1 MKKALFI
8 ALIVLFAFTV
18 FGKEIVFW
26 TAPNPLQ
33 ESFWKSLVTQW
44 NEENPD
50 IQIKWSTIPAA
61 GSSEEA
67 ILTSIASG
75 RSPDICTNIFS
86 GFAAQLIEA
95 DQLVALE
102 NLPGY
107 WEVVEQREMQ
117 QIIEGW
123 KFSGHYFVFPIYS
136 NPMLMWWRSDLLQEL
151 GYDKPPRSYS
161 EIYDISE
168 KYSVPNEKFGM
179 QVILGRNW
187 WDRWFD
193 FINYYYAASG
203 GKPYLDIE
211 RARATFND
219 ENGREITDFIYKMFR
234 NNWTAVDLGNYPLYN
249 GVVLGGIRGPWEINW
264 AEEQFP
270 DVFDDIVIS
279 HPPVPDNY
287 PDDEP
292 VYTFADTKGLVIFKS
307 CKYKEEAWEFLKW
320 VYSNEENDLRW
331 VTMTNLPP
339 ARGDLLTNE
348 MFTDYMAEN
357 EFFAKYAGYVP
368 YAVPPALTTKTVD
381 IQDAMTTHLIEP
393 LMYDKATPEE
403 ALTDIARRIRSILF

>member
-1 MKKALFI
+1 MKKVLLVV
-8 ALIVLFAFTV
+8 LIMLVVFST

-26 TAPNPLQ
+26 TAPNPMQ
-33 ESFWKSLVTQW
+33 ESFWKELVQKW

-50 IQIKWSTIPAA
+50 IQINWSTIPAA

-95 DQLVALE
+95 DQLVPLE
-102 NLPGY
+102 TLPGY
-107 WEVVEQREMQ
+107 WELIEQRKME
-117 QIIEGW
+117 QIVEGW
-123 KFSGHYFVFPIYS
+123 KFNGHYFVFPIYS
-136 NPMLMWWRSDLLQEL
+136 NPMLMWWRGDLLQEL
-151 GYDKPPRSYS
+151 GYDSPPRTYS
-161 EIYDISE
+161 EIYEISE

-203 GKPYLDIE
+203 GKSYLDLE

-219 ENGREITDFIYKMFR
+219 EHGKSITEFIYKMFR

-264 AEEQFP
+264 AKEQFP

-279 HPPVPDNY
+279 PPPVPDYY
-287 PDDEP
+287 PDEEP
-292 VYTFADTKGLVIFKS
+292 VYTFADTKGLVIFES

-357 EFFAKYAGYVP
+357 DFFAQYAGFVP

-381 IQDAMTTHLIEP
+381 IQDALTTYLIEP
-393 LMYDKATPEE
+393 LMYDRAGPEE
-403 ALTDIARRIRSILF
+403 ALTDIVRRIRTILF

>member
-1 MKKALFI
+1 MKKSLFI
-8 ALIVLFAFTV
+8 VLIVLFAFTV

-102 NLPGY
+102 TLPGY
-107 WEVVEQREMQ
+107 WELIEQREME
-117 QIIEGW
+117 QIVEGW
-123 KFSGHYFVFPIYS
+123 KFSGHYHVFPIYS
-136 NPMLMWWRSDLLQEL
+136 NPMLIWWRSDLLAEL
-151 GYDKPPRSYS
+151 GYDEPPRTYS
-161 EIYDISE
+161 EIYEISE

-203 GKPYLDIE
+203 GNPYLDID
-211 RARATFND
+211 RSRATFND
-219 ENGREITDFIYKMFR
+219 EHGKSVVEFIYKMFR
-234 NNWTAVDLGNYPLYN
+234 NNWTAVDLGNYPLYY

-264 AEEQFP
+264 AQEQFP
-270 DVFDDIVIS
+270 DVFEHIVVGP
-279 HPPVPDNY
+279 PPVPDYY
-287 PDDEP
+287 PEEEP
-292 VYTFADTKGLVIFKS
+292 IFTFADTKGLVMFKS

-348 MFTDYMAEN
+348 MFKDYMSEN
-357 EFFAKYAGYVP
+357 EFFSQYAGYVP

-381 IQDAMTTHLIEP
+381 VQDAMTDYLVEP
-393 LMYDKATPEE
+393 LMYDKAGPEE
-403 ALTDIARRIRSILF
+403 ALNNVAGKIRSILF